1 MLARWRA
8 APASVLGPP
17 HGLFPFPV
25 HKRVFTMWPDCVP
38 ILLEDAMTTNGSIPT
53 THNPPPATHHPRMP
67 AAVETPVAGARVALT
82 LLVFINLFNYIDR
95 QVLAAV
101 EPSIR
106 AEFFPKVADPN
117 TGEMREPTKAKIW
130 MGVLSTAFLV
140 TYMVTA
146 PIFGWLA
153 NRTRRWTLIAIGVI
167 VWSLASGGSG
177 LATMYVLM
185 LITRCFVGFGEAA
198 YGPVAP
204 DMIADLY
211 PVRRRGQVMA
221 WFFAAIPFGG
231 ALGYALG
238 DGVLKATG
246 SWRLAF
252 YCVVPPGLLLGLWCF
267 LMREPRRGQ
276 TESTQATRSRER
288 WSDYLIL
295 LKTPSYVLNTLG
307 MTAMTFAM
315 GGLAFWAPGYF
326 EEREVQPLWGIP
338 PTTAFG
344 GLTALT
350 GLAATLLGGLAGDW
364 LRPRFP
370 GSYFLVSGAAMLLAF
385 PSLLLLIFLPF
396 PLAWLPLVAFV
407 FFLFFNT
414 GPTNTILANVT
425 HPLLRAPGFALNILV
440 IHLLGDA
447 ASPALMGTIA
457 GFSNLSWA
465 FGFVSVMVLLGGI
478 LWLWGTKYLARDTE
492 LAPHRLGD

>member
-1 MLARWRA
+1 
-8 APASVLGPP
+8 
-17 HGLFPFPV
+17 
-25 HKRVFTMWPDCVP
+25 
-38 ILLEDAMTTNGSIPT
+38 MTNNGSTPAGNPLDSAIAPEAQAAGT
-53 THNPPPATHHPRMP
+53 TAKP
-67 AAVETPVAGARVALT
+67 AGAYVPVSGARMALG
-82 LLVFINLFNYIDR
+82 LLVLINLFNYIDR

-106 AEFFPKVADPN
+106 AEFFPDIEDPI
-117 TGEMREPTKAKIW
+117 TGEMKEPVKAKFW
-130 MGVLSTAFLV
+130 MGVLPFAFLI
-140 TYMVTA
+140 TYMITA

-153 NRTRRWTLIAIGVI
+153 NRMRRWVLIGIGVL

-177 LATMYVLM
+177 LAVVYVMM
-185 LITRCFVGFGEAA
+185 LLTRCCVGFGEAA

-204 DMIADLY
+204 DMISDLY
-211 PVRRRGQVMA
+211 PKEHRGQILA
-221 WFFAAIPFGG
+221 WFYAAIPFGG

-238 DGVLKATG
+238 DGVLKYTG
-246 SWRLAF
+246 SWRDAF
-252 YCVVPPGLLLGLWCF
+252 YLVVPPGLLLGAWCF
-267 LMREPRRGQ
+267 FMREPRRGQ
-276 TESTQATRSRER
+276 TEQHIQTTRDRER
-288 WSDYLIL
+288 WADYLIL

-307 MTAMTFAM
+307 MAAMTFAM

-326 EEREVQPLWGIP
+326 VERGVQPLWGIP
-338 PTTAFG
+338 PTIAFG

-350 GLAATLLGGLAGDW
+350 GLAATLLGGIAGDW

-370 GSYFLVSGAAMLLAF
+370 GSYFLVSGAAMIVSF
-385 PSLLLLIFLPF
+385 PLLLLMIFLPF
-396 PLAWLPLVAFV
+396 PLAWIPLVLFV

-447 ASPALMGTIA
+447 TSPFIMGGIA
-457 GFSNLSWA
+457 GFSNLNWSFA
-465 FGFVSVMVLLGGI
+465 FVSVMVLIGGI
-478 LWLWGTKYLARDTE
+478 LWLWGAKYLERDTA